1 MCAAIPEDSSVVIVY
16 GPVAD
21 RFAEIIRGMCGDPA
35 VRVTPPDAS
44 VVQSILRGIRQTGRR
59 PVLLAANAS
68 ELQPYHGLVRKVM
81 TLSTTMDSST
91 LMAPPRTTAPLR
103 LSVWMLETAP

>member
-1 MCAAIPEDSSVVIVY
+1 M
-16 GPVAD
+16 
-21 RFAEIIRGMCGDPA
+21 
-35 VRVTPPDAS
+35 
-44 VVQSILRGIRQTGRR
+44 
-59 PVLLAANAS
+59 LLAANAS

-103 LSVWMLETAP
+103 LSVWMWEPAP